1 MNKKLKKELEQLT
14 PAVNKVFKKLQ
25 EEDTRAQF
33 QSFTLVKPW
42 EIRQPF

>member
-1 MNKKLKKELEQLT
+1 MNKKLKKELKQLA
-14 PAVNKVFKKLQ
+14 PVVNAVFKKLQ

-42 EIRQPF
+42 EIKQPF